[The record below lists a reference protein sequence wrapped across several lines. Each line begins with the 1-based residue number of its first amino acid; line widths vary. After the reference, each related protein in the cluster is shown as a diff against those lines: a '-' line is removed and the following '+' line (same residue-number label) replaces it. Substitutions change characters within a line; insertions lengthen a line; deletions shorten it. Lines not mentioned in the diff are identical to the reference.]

1 MFFRRLFIFCAAAFL
16 FAPVKFYTQT
26 LNPVKWEFSYKET
39 DDKNGELIL
48 KAKLDPDWH
57 FYSQL
62 QTGDGPLPTVF
73 KFVKT
78 PDYDLIGNVLEP
90 DPERKRDAAFDVDVA
105 MFSLEATFTQKIKR
119 NTKKDFVIMGE
130 VECMLC
136 NNIMCLPPRTFKFT
150 VKIPQNE
157 LK

>member
-1 MFFRRLFIFCAAAFL
+1 MFLKRLFIFSALLLLSVPFNFL
-16 FAPVKFYTQT
+16 AQT
-26 LNPVKWEFSYKET
+26 INPVKWEFSYKET
-39 DDKNGELIL
+39 DDKNGEVIL

-62 QTGDGPLPTVF
+62 QSGDGPLPTVF

-78 PDYDLIGNVLEP
+78 PDYDLNGTVAEP
-90 DPERKRDAAFDVDVA
+90 DPERVHDVTFDADVA
-105 MFSLEATFTQKIKR
+105 MFIREATFTQKVKR

-130 VECMLC
+130 VEIMLC
-136 NNIMCLPPRTFKFT
+136 NNVMCLPPKTYKFT
-150 VKIPQNE
+150 LKIPQNE

>member
-1 MFFRRLFIFCAAAFL
+1 MSFRKSLLAVFIFLATAF
-16 FAPVKFYTQT
+16 AGTAQT

-39 DDKNGELIL
+39 DDKNGEIIL
-48 KAKLDPDWH
+48 KATLDPEWH
-57 FYSQL
+57 MYSQT

-78 PDYDLIGNVLEP
+78 PDYDLNGTVIEP
-90 DPERKRDAAFDVDVA
+90 DPERKHDIAFDTDVA
-105 MFSLEATFTQKIKR
+105 QFILEAVFVQKIKR
-119 NTKKDFVIMGE
+119 NTKKDLIVMGE

-136 NNIMCLPPRTFKFT
+136 NNTMCLPPRTYKFAI
-150 VKIPQNE
+150 KIPQNE

>member
-1 MFFRRLFIFCAAAFL
+1 MFSKSFIAFSAILFTLAPFAFT
-16 FAPVKFYTQT
+16 AQT
-26 LNPVKWEFSYKET
+26 LNPVKWEFTYEEK
-39 DDKNGELIL
+39 DNKNGEIIL

-57 FYSQL
+57 TYSQL
-62 QTGDGPLPTVF
+62 QSGDGPLPTVF

-78 PDYDLIGNVLEP
+78 PDYDLIGEVIEP
-90 DPERKRDAAFDVDVA
+90 DPERKHDVTFDADVA
-105 MFSLEATFTQKIKR
+105 MFSLEAIFTQKVKR
-119 NTKKDFVIMGE
+119 NTAKDITVMGE

-136 NNIMCLPPRTFKFT
+136 NNNMCLPPRTYKFT